1 MIQFRASRN
10 LFSFFWEPI
19 SIIDADRVKRKL
31 PVDGSTTKKK
41 GWNSLMRYRYR
52 FELFKKKNPE
62 KSNALTNKIIAD
74 LTEIEKTADSLNIIN
89 KKKALNH
96 GKN

>member
-1 MIQFRASRN
+1 MYKR
-10 LFSFFWEPI
+10 LFPLVN
-19 SIIDADRVKRKL
+19 ADRVKRKL
-31 PVDGSTTKKK
+31 PSLLGDGSTSKKK
-41 GWNSLMRYRYR
+41 RWNSLMRYRYR
-52 FELFKKKNPE
+52 FEQFKKKNPE

-74 LTEIEKTADSLNIIN
+74 LTEIEKTVDSLNTIN